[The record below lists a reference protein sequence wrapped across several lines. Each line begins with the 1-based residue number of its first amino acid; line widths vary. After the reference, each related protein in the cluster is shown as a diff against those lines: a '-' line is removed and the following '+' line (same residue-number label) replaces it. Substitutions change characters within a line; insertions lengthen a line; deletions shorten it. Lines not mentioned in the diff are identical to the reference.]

1 MSPFPILV
9 PKLELGHE
17 VTPIAREKR
26 IAIGPPR
33 GTLRG
38 AMKTFLSLLIAAA
51 LTPLALFAKDTK
63 DTKEKAPSGFIP
75 IEELTKAQ
83 EKAKAGKKLIA
94 VLAKGEDDACPHCAA
109 AMSAGQS
116 AFKGDCV
123 LVFTRSESISTKT
136 LPEVVKNGLAG
147 SPTGAAV
154 TFVIFNAELT
164 EVVGKIGRDALESDK
179 KAVSAMKKT
188 VDEAKKKAYATA
200 K

>member
-1 MSPFPILV
+1 MGSMKALLSSDRFPVCSQSPAKKRV
-9 PKLELGHE
+9 
-17 VTPIAREKR
+17 VIA
-26 IAIGPPR
+26 PPR

-38 AMKTFLSLLIAAA
+38 IMKTFLSLLVAAA
-51 LTPLALFAKDTK
+51 LTPLSLFAK
-63 DTKEKAPSGFIP
+63 DTKEKAPSGFIL
-75 IEELTKAQ
+75 IEELAKAQ

-164 EVVGKIGRDALESDK
+164 EVVGKIGRDELESDK
-179 KAVSAMKKT
+179 KAVSALKKT
-188 VDEAKKKAYATA
+188 VDEAKKKVYAAA